1 MPIWAWSEVAGPP
14 GSSPGS
20 SPVLSAAEVF
30 DPAPPTDTRPSEFLR
45 GLRDTIPF
53 MIGSIAFG
61 VIFGTLATTSGL
73 SPFATMAMSL
83 FVFSG
88 SAQFIA
94 ILLLG
99 TGSGLWAVW
108 FATLVLNLRH
118 LLYAATLVD
127 HVRHLSQ
134 AWRFPLAA
142 FLTDETFAVME
153 RRYRLQGGGRN
164 AHWYYAGSCCGMYLN
179 WQFWTL
185 FGITVGKLYP
195 QIQNWGLEFA
205 MVVSFIG
212 IVMPLLTSMPYWA
225 AAVTA
230 GLVAV
235 LANPLPYKLGLM
247 LGALAGIAVGLLL
260 DLRKRGLRGAALAP
274 SLTAQDPGP

>member
-1 MPIWAWSEVAGPP
+1 MARVGQPAG
-14 GSSPGS
+14 
-20 SPVLSAAEVF
+20 AA
-30 DPAPPTDTRPSEFLR
+30 RSRGQEFAL
-45 GLRDTIPF
+45 GLRDTLPLMF
-53 MIGSIAFG
+53 GSIAFG
-61 VIFGTLATTSGL
+61 VIFGTLAIGAGL
-73 SPFATMAMSL
+73 SPWATMAMSL

-99 TGSGLWAVW
+99 TGSGLWVIW

-127 HVRHLSQ
+127 HVRHLRQ
-134 AWRFPLAA
+134 GWRFPLAA

-153 RRYRLQGGGRN
+153 RRYRTLGGGPN
-164 AHWYYAGSCCGMYLN
+164 AHWYYMGSCIGMYVN
-179 WQFWTL
+179 WQFWTAI
-185 FGITVGKLYP
+185 GITVGTQVP
-195 QIQNWGLEFA
+195 DIQNWGLQFA

-212 IVMPLLTSMPYWA
+212 IVMPLLVSVPYWA
-225 AAVTA
+225 AAIAA

-247 LGALAGIAVGLLL
+247 LAALAGIAVGVLL
-260 DLRKRGLRGAALAP
+260 DIRKRGLQPPEGNVLPPFADAEKKTWA
-274 SLTAQDPGP
+274 

>member
-1 MPIWAWSEVAGPP
+1 MAVPDVLQGQTELPRNETPLREAWH
-14 GSSPGS
+14 
-20 SPVLSAAEVF
+20 
-30 DPAPPTDTRPSEFLR
+30 
-45 GLRDTIPF
+45 GLRDTLPF
-53 MIGSIAFG
+53 MFGSIPFG
-61 VIFGTLATTSGL
+61 VIFGTLSTGAGL
-73 SPFATMAMSL
+73 SPWETMAMSL

-99 TGSGLWAVW
+99 AGSGLWVVW
-108 FATLVLNLRH
+108 FATFVLNLRH

-153 RRYRLQGGGRN
+153 RRYRIQGGGKN
-164 AHWYYAGSCCGMYLN
+164 AHWYYIASCIGMYLN
-179 WQFWTL
+179 WQTWT
-185 FGITVGKLYP
+185 FIGITVGQEFP
-195 QIQNWGLEFA
+195 DINNWGLEFA
-205 MVVSFIG
+205 MVVTFIG
-212 IVMPLLTSMPYWA
+212 IVVPLLTSVPYWA
-225 AAVTA
+225 AAITA

-247 LGALAGIAVGLLL
+247 LAALAGIVVGVVL
-260 DLRKRGLRGAALAP
+260 DIRKRGLTPETAEAAATLAP
-274 SLTAQDPGP
+274 EEKKTWA

>member
-1 MPIWAWSEVAGPP
+1 VDSTLENAGAVRSR
-14 GSSPGS
+14 G
-20 SPVLSAAEVF
+20 AEF
-30 DPAPPTDTRPSEFLR
+30 AL
-45 GLRDTIPF
+45 GLRDTLPL
-53 MIGSIAFG
+53 MMGSIAFG
-61 VIFGTLATTSGL
+61 VIFGTLATGAGL
-73 SPFATMAMSL
+73 SVWQTMAMSL

-99 TGSGLWAVW
+99 MNSSVWVVW

-127 HVRHLSQ
+127 EVRHLSQ

-153 RRYRLQGGGRN
+153 RRYRMQGGGPN
-164 AHWYYAGSCCGMYLN
+164 AHWYYIASCIGMYVN

-185 FGITVGKLYP
+185 IGITVGSEFP
-195 QIQNWGLEFA
+195 DIRNWGLQFA

-212 IVMPLLTSMPYWA
+212 IVMPLLETRPYWA
-225 AAVTA
+225 ATVVA
-230 GLVAV
+230 GIVSV
-235 LANPLPYKLGLM
+235 VANPLPYKLGLM
-247 LGALAGIAVGLLL
+247 LGALAGIAVGLAL
-260 DLRKRGLRGAALAP
+260 DLKQRGLQPAAETR
-274 SLTAQDPGP
+274 S